1 MIELMPGCC
10 VYHDVQLRERL
21 HRTARHALL
30 SHRRLDLTR
39 HSLCAVDVTMSC
51 IACLTSLTHL
61 GLSHTYCSDTLAF
74 NASLAGLASLA
85 ALRHL
90 DLSHTEVDG
99 SGLGKF
105 CSSLQVCHGVLRYPD
120 SMATCNTALS
130 CTPRHMSRRA
140 QCGYLPSVQL
150 QQKLVAES
158 PGVLFNL
165 HGLAC

>member
-1 MIELMPGCC
+1 MNGYALRPLRTTLLSSG
-10 VYHDVQLRERL
+10 RERL
-21 HRTARHALL
+21 HRIACHALL
-30 SHRRLDLTR
+30 WHRRLDLTR

-99 SGLGKF
+99 SGLGRF
-105 CSSLQVCHGVLRYPD
+105 CSSLQVCHGVLYYPIL
-120 SMATCNTALS
+120 MATCNVALS
-130 CTPRHMSRRA
+130 CICRQTPRRA
-140 QCGYLPSVQL
+140 DADTCYVCKFS
-150 QQKLVAES
+150 KSAVAKS
-158 PGVLFNL
+158 PG
-165 HGLAC
+165 A

>member
-1 MIELMPGCC
+1 MAC
-10 VYHDVQLRERL
+10 Q
-21 HRTARHALL
+21 TLL
-30 SHRRLDLTR
+30 SRHRLDLTR

-74 NASLAGLASLA
+74 NASLAGLASLDR
-85 ALRHL
+85 LRHL

-105 CSSLQVCHGVLRYPD
+105 CGSLQVCRGVLYHPGCLTTRK
-120 SMATCNTALS
+120 TALS
-130 CTPRHMSRRA
+130 RAVRQMLRRP
-140 QCGYLPSVQL
+140 QCRYLPCVQL
-150 QQKLVAES
+150 RQRRYCKVTWGL
-158 PGVLFNL
+158 NDL

>member
-1 MIELMPGCC
+1 MTIA
-10 VYHDVQLRERL
+10 YHFAQLRERL
-21 HRTARHALL
+21 HRTACHALL
-30 SHRRLDLTR
+30 LHRRLDLTR

-105 CSSLQVCHGVLRYPD
+105 CSSLQVCHDDLYYPD
-120 SMATCNTALS
+120 SIATCNIALS
-130 CTPRHMSRRA
+130 CTSGPMPRRA
-140 QCGYLPSVQL
+140 DTDTCHVC
-150 QQKLVAES
+150 KLGKRCCKVTW
-158 PGVLFNL
+158 GLNNL